1 MRPLCFKE
9 ALANDVH
16 GVFLNTDEFSDLHT
30 IKYDGKVYAD
40 IPVSLQ
46 DAEEVER
53 DQKQDDHLQG
63 VFLVQAVLFCA
74 RSDLGG
80 VLPEQGTKIEVSS
93 PRNKKFF
100 HKYDIGRAGEEM
112 GMVRLELGRYAQ

>member
-46 DAEEVER
+46 DVEQTER
-53 DQKQDDHLQG
+53 QQMKDDHLPG
-63 VFLVQAVLFCA
+63 IFKAKATLYCA
-74 RSDLGG
+74 REDIGG
-80 VLPEQGTKIEVSS
+80 RVPEQGKWLEINDGKN
-93 PRNKKFF
+93 PKFF
-100 HKYDIGRAGEEM
+100 NKYQVGSSGVEM
-112 GMVRLELGRYAQ
+112 GMVRVELGRFAQ